1 MEQDVNELYA
11 FDSFYTRETDL
22 TYSNQFKKKD
32 KWGNIIGSV
41 FFFGV
46 AVALIGVAVHVYL
59 VESLVWPVILIG
71 LFTILPI
78 AIGLVFARHTRKI
91 LDYDVS
97 IELNQ
102 QGFSQIIKNR
112 KTQEVQELHL
122 PFETMESVTMGRFIV
137 VLTGRKYGPG
147 TYWICIELA
156 MKGRAQDGKM
166 VLKRFPL
173 KNPDEI
179 QLWIKQFQ
187 QNNIPIYFT
196 NTLIKDLPLE
206 EYDNIKKVKYPNESG
221 EIPLAYKTEGV
232 EAPVSWEGKRVYY

>member
-1 MEQDVNELYA
+1 MEHDINEHYA
-11 FDSFYTRETDL
+11 FDTFYTREKEL
-22 TYSNQFKKKD
+22 IYSNHFKKSD

-78 AIGLVFARHTRKI
+78 AIGIVFARHTRKI

-112 KTQEVQELHL
+112 KTQEVQEFHL

-137 VLTGRKYGPG
+137 VLTGRKHSPG

-156 MKGRAQDGKM
+156 MKGHTQDGKM

-206 EYDNIKKVKYPNESG
+206 EYDNIKKVKYPDETG

-232 EAPVSWEGKRVYY
+232 EAPVSWEGKRIYH